1 MSDSE
6 TSQSPIVKDD
16 ILSLIRTMQE
26 EHRNEISLL
35 RADMEKQN
43 KELVKEIQEVKQA
56 NEKLQSQFDELKKQ
70 NDVLISIQSSENLS
84 GNSSEKRKVGTHED
98 QQSTMLINKKIR
110 GTSDGATF
118 NDLSDDLLHDIL
130 LFTGK
135 ESYIMYGLLN
145 KRCNALFDT
154 YGYPKESSIF
164 GYAPVSLVIR
174 QKDTQISFFN
184 YWRKDVLDWFLEVQ
198 DKKRLE
204 YICRYALR
212 RGYIPLLEKVCGK
225 VNSKIQREWRIN
237 GDFCHFAATSNQLQ
251 VLQWLRA
258 NNFEWGEMISEF
270 QHDVQ
275 DTTVRGYL
283 CLNNV
288 PGYRIQDRG
297 GQPIFPAGA
306 YHPRHVRYGHL
317 LLHPSDYSS
326 SDEMSDYF
334 FHSSDEFDDSSED
347 SSEYTE

>member
-1 MSDSE
+1 MNDSE

-35 RADMEKQN
+35 RAGMEKQN

-56 NEKLQSQFDELKKQ
+56 NEKLQSQFDELKKK

-84 GNSSEKRKVGTHED
+84 GNSSEKRKLGTHED
-98 QQSTMLINKKIR
+98 QQSTALINKKIK
-110 GTSDGATF
+110 GTSDGASF

-145 KRCNALFDT
+145 KQCNALFDT
-154 YGYPKESSIF
+154 FGYPKESSIF

-174 QKDTQISFFN
+174 QKDTQLSFFN
-184 YWRKDVLDWFLEVQ
+184 YWRKDVLDWFLEIQ

-212 RGYIPLLEKVCGK
+212 RGYIPLLEKVYGK

-237 GDFCHFAATSNQLQ
+237 GEFCHFAASSNQLQ
-251 VLQWLRA
+251 ALQWLRA
-258 NNFEWGEMISEF
+258 NNFEWGDMISEF
-270 QHDVQ
+270 QQDVK
-275 DTTVRGYL
+275 DTAVRGYL

-288 PGYRIQDRG
+288 PGYRIQDEG
-297 GQPIFPAGA
+297 GQPIFPAGT
-306 YHPRHVRYGHL
+306 YHPHHDRGVHL
-317 LLHPSDYSS
+317 LRRDPSDYSS
-326 SDEMSDYF
+326 YDEMSDYY
-334 FHSSDEFDDSSED
+334 FHSSDEYDDSSED
-347 SSEYTE
+347 SRGY

>member
-1 MSDSE
+1 MNDSE
-6 TSQSPIVKDD
+6 TSLSPIVKDD
-16 ILSLIRTMQE
+16 ILSMIRTMQE
-26 EHRNEISLL
+26 KHRNEISLL

-70 NDVLISIQSSENLS
+70 NEVLISIQSSENLS
-84 GNSSEKRKVGTHED
+84 GNSSEKRKLGTHED
-98 QQSTMLINKKIR
+98 QQSTALINKKIK
-110 GTSDGATF
+110 GTSDGASF
-118 NDLSDDLLHDIL
+118 NDLSDDLLHDVL

-145 KRCNALFDT
+145 KQCNALFDT

-174 QKDTQISFFN
+174 QKDTQLAFFK

-204 YICRYALR
+204 FICRYASR
-212 RGYIPLLEKVCGK
+212 RGYIHLLEKVYGK
-225 VNSKIQREWRIN
+225 VNSKIQRYWRTCCN
-237 GDFCHFAATSNQLQ
+237 LCYFAASSNATSAIQLK

-258 NNFEWGEMISEF
+258 NDFEWGEMISEY
-270 QHDVQ
+270 QQNVK
-275 DTTVRGYL
+275 DTAVRGYL

-288 PGYRIQDRG
+288 PGYRIQDEG
-297 GQPIFPAGA
+297 GQP
-306 YHPRHVRYGHL
+306 
-317 LLHPSDYSS
+317 HPSDHNSY
-326 SDEMSDYF
+326 DEMSDYYSR
-334 FHSSDEFDDSSED
+334 SSDEFDDSSED
-347 SSEYTE
+347 SSEY